1 MLARL
6 RSCLSYANVMATI
19 AVFVALGGGAYAA
32 FTLPAKSVG
41 SRQLKNSAVTP
52 KKVARATI
60 KLFKGH
66 RGASGPK
73 GDHGSQGAQGMPGP
87 QGVQGIQGP
96 IGPSNVYFTSSTTV
110 GAALSLPAGDYWIEG
125 QCDFSNS
132 NGTPQPG
139 LEIVTSSQA
148 GGIGSASTTIPANG
162 TTVASHDVTAHF
174 ASQGTLDNGCT
185 SNAGTGVSSNTLTA
199 IKLASVT
206 TQ

>member
-32 FTLPAKSVG
+32 FKLPANSVG

-60 KLFKGH
+60 KLFKGQK
-66 RGASGPK
+66 GAPGPK
-73 GDHGSQGAQGMPGP
+73 GAQGVQGP

-110 GAALSLPAGDYWIEG
+110 GAELTLPAGDYWVEG

-139 LEIVTSSQA
+139 LEILTSSQA
-148 GGIGSASTTIPANG
+148 GGIGSASATIPANG

-199 IKLASVT
+199 IRLASVT

>member
-32 FTLPAKSVG
+32 FKLPANSVG

-60 KLFKGH
+60 MLSKGQK
-66 RGASGPK
+66 GAPGPK
-73 GDHGSQGAQGMPGP
+73 GAQGAQGVQGP

-110 GAALSLPAGDYWIEG
+110 GAELTLPAGDYWIEG

-139 LEIVTSSQA
+139 LEILTSSQA
-148 GGIGSASTTIPANG
+148 GGIGSASATIPANG

-199 IKLASVT
+199 IRLASVT

>member
-6 RSCLSYANVMATI
+6 RCCLSYANVMATI

-32 FTLPAKSVG
+32 FTLPANSVG

-60 KLFKGH
+60 KLFKGQT
-66 RGASGPK
+66 GAPGPK
-73 GDHGSQGAQGMPGP
+73 GDQGAQGPQGV

-110 GAALSLPAGDYWIEG
+110 GAELTLPAGDYWIEG

-139 LEIVTSSQA
+139 LEILTSSQA
-148 GGIGSASTTIPANG
+148 GGSGSASATIPANG
-162 TTVASHDVTAHF
+162 TTVASRDVTAHF

-185 SNAGTGVSSNTLTA
+185 STRARESRATRSRRSGSRV
-199 IKLASVT
+199 
-206 TQ
+206 

>member
-6 RSCLSYANVMATI
+6 RCCLSYANVMATI

-32 FTLPAKSVG
+32 FTLPANSVG

-60 KLFKGH
+60 KLFKGQT
-66 RGASGPK
+66 GAPGPK
-73 GDHGSQGAQGMPGP
+73 GDQGAQGPQGV

-110 GAALSLPAGDYWIEG
+110 GAELTLPAGDYWIEG

-139 LEIVTSSQA
+139 LEILTSSQA
-148 GGIGSASTTIPANG
+148 GGSGSASATIPANG
-162 TTVASHDVTAHF
+162 TTVASRDVTAHF

-199 IKLASVT
+199 IRVASVT

>member
-1 MLARL
+1 MLTRL

-32 FTLPAKSVG
+32 FRLPANSVG

-60 KLFKGH
+60 KLFKGQKGAPGPQGD
-66 RGASGPK
+66 RGP
-73 GDHGSQGAQGMPGP
+73 QGAQGV
-87 QGVQGIQGP
+87 QGLQGIQGP
-96 IGPSNVYFTSSTTV
+96 IGPSNVYFTSSTSV
-110 GAALSLPAGDYWIEG
+110 GAELTLPAGDYWIEG

-132 NGTPQPG
+132 NGTAQPG
-139 LEIVTSSQA
+139 LEILTSSHA
-148 GGIGSASTTIPANG
+148 GGIGSASATIPATG
-162 TTVASHDVTAHF
+162 TTVASHDATAHF

-199 IKLASVT
+199 IRLASVT

>member
-1 MLARL
+1 
-6 RSCLSYANVMATI
+6 MATI
-19 AVFVALGGGAYAA
+19 AIFVALGGGAYAA
-32 FTLPAKSVG
+32 FKLPANSVG

-60 KLFKGH
+60 KLFKGQK
-66 RGASGPK
+66 GAPGPK
-73 GDHGSQGAQGMPGP
+73 GAQGVQGP

-110 GAALSLPAGDYWIEG
+110 GAELTLPAGDYWIEG

-139 LEIVTSSQA
+139 LEILTSSQA
-148 GGIGSASTTIPANG
+148 GGIGSASATIPANG

-199 IKLASVT
+199 IRLASVT

>member
-32 FTLPAKSVG
+32 FTLPANSVG

-52 KKVARATI
+52 KKVAQATI
-60 KLFKGH
+60 KLFKGQT
-66 RGASGPK
+66 GASGPK
-73 GDHGSQGAQGMPGP
+73 GDQGAQGA
-87 QGVQGIQGP
+87 QGVQGVPGIQGP
-96 IGPSNVYFTSSTTV
+96 IGPSNVYFASSTTV
-110 GAALSLPAGDYWIEG
+110 GAELTLPAGDYWIEG

-132 NGTPQPG
+132 NATPQPG
-139 LEIVTSSQA
+139 LEILTSSQA
-148 GGIGSASTTIPANG
+148 GGIGSASATIPANG
-162 TTVASHDVTAHF
+162 TTVASHDLTAHF

-199 IKLASVT
+199 IRVASVT

>member
-6 RSCLSYANVMATI
+6 RCCLSYANVMATT

-32 FTLPAKSVG
+32 FTLPANSVG

-60 KLFKGH
+60 KLFKGQT
-66 RGASGPK
+66 GAPGPK
-73 GDHGSQGAQGMPGP
+73 GDQGAQGPQGV

-110 GAALSLPAGDYWIEG
+110 GAELTLPAGDYWIEG

-139 LEIVTSSQA
+139 LEILTSSQA
-148 GGIGSASTTIPANG
+148 GGSGSASATIPANG
-162 TTVASHDVTAHF
+162 TTVASRDVTAHF

-199 IKLASVT
+199 IRVASVT

>member
-1 MLARL
+1 MLARF

-32 FTLPAKSVG
+32 FTLPANSVG
-41 SRQLKNSAVTP
+41 SRQLENGSVTP

-60 KLFKGH
+60 RLFKGQK
-66 RGASGPK
+66 GAPGPK
-73 GDHGSQGAQGMPGP
+73 GDQGAQGAQGVQGL

-96 IGPSNVYFTSSTTV
+96 IGPSDVYFTSSSTV
-110 GAALSLPAGDYWIEG
+110 GAELTLPAGDYWIEG

-132 NGTPQPG
+132 NGTAQPG
-139 LEIVTSSQA
+139 LEILTSSQA
-148 GGIGSASTTIPANG
+148 GGIGSASATIPAAG

-199 IKLASVT
+199 IRVASVI

>member
-32 FTLPAKSVG
+32 FKLPANSVG

-52 KKVARATI
+52 KKVAPATI
-60 KLFKGH
+60 KLFKGQK
-66 RGASGPK
+66 GAPGPK
-73 GDHGSQGAQGMPGP
+73 GDQGAQGAQGP
-87 QGVQGIQGP
+87 QGAQGIQGP

-110 GAALSLPAGDYWIEG
+110 GAELTLPAGDYWIEG
-125 QCDFSNS
+125 QCDFNNS

-139 LEIVTSSQA
+139 LEILTSSQA
-148 GGIGSASTTIPANG
+148 GGIGSASATIPANG
-162 TTVASHDVTAHF
+162 TTVASHNITAHF

-199 IKLASVT
+199 IRLASVT

>member
-6 RSCLSYANVMATI
+6 RCCLSYANVMATI
-19 AVFVALGGGAYAA
+19 AVFVALGGGAYAVV
-32 FTLPAKSVG
+32 TLPANSVG

-60 KLFKGH
+60 KLFKGQK
-66 RGASGPK
+66 GARGPK
-73 GDHGSQGAQGMPGP
+73 GDQGTQGGQGVQGP
-87 QGVQGIQGP
+87 PGVQGIQGP

-110 GAALSLPAGDYWIEG
+110 GAELTLPAGDYWIEG

-132 NGTPQPG
+132 NGTQQPA
-139 LEIVTSSQA
+139 LEILTSSQA

-199 IKLASVT
+199 IRVATVT

>member
-6 RSCLSYANVMATI
+6 RSWLSYANVMATI

-32 FTLPAKSVG
+32 FRLPANSVG

-60 KLFKGH
+60 KLFKGQK
-66 RGASGPK
+66 GAPGPK
-73 GDHGSQGAQGMPGP
+73 GDQGA

-110 GAALSLPAGDYWIEG
+110 GAALTLPAGDYWIEG

-139 LEIVTSSQA
+139 LEILTSSQA
-148 GGIGSASTTIPANG
+148 GGIGSASATIPATG

-199 IKLASVT
+199 IRLASVT